1 MVQMSFQAV
10 SRLVA
15 IHVDEYL
22 QTYVDVRAL
31 PIPTVMLLSTK
42 VEVVEVAVVEEEA
55 ADDYN
60 PAKAVLHQWIHTDE
74 ERQLDAVIYES
85 SLV

>member
-1 MVQMSFQAV
+1 MVQMSFQVV

-22 QTYVDVRAL
+22 RTYVDVRAL

-42 VEVVEVAVVEEEA
+42 VEVVEVAVVEEA

-74 ERQLDAVIYES
+74 ERQLDAVIYGF

>member
-22 QTYVDVRAL
+22 QTYVAVRAL
-31 PIPTVMLLSTK
+31 PIPTVM
-42 VEVVEVAVVEEEA
+42 
-55 ADDYN
+55 
-60 PAKAVLHQWIHTDE
+60 
-74 ERQLDAVIYES
+74 
-85 SLV
+85 